1 MSSEIKSGKF
11 SVLMSVYFKEK
22 PEYFDLSLQSN
33 LDDQTRKPDEF
44 VLVCDGPLNPGLDE
58 VITKYQEKYPD
69 TLKVYRTEK
78 NQGLGKALN
87 YGLSKCTY
95 DIVLRSDS
103 DDVCAKDRFE
113 KQVFFME
120 SHLDVAVCSS
130 YIEEFDSDWH
140 HPEKQKTMPLTNE
153 ELYKMAK
160 FRNPINH
167 MAAAFR
173 KNVILKV
180 GSYRHIPYIEDYELW
195 VRVLINGYKLA
206 NIDDVLVYARVG
218 NGMVGRRGNKQYIS
232 SWKELSE
239 YMLKNGMINRM
250 EYCRNM
256 IAVRA
261 FVYMPSGLKETVYKK
276 ILRK

>member
-1 MSSEIKSGKF
+1 MSSEKQSEKF
-11 SVLMSVYFKEK
+11 SVLMSVYIKEN
-22 PEYFDLSLQSN
+22 PAFFDLSLKSN

-44 VLVCDGPLNPGLDE
+44 ILVCDGPLNPGLDK

-87 YGLSKCTY
+87 YGVSKCKY

-103 DDVCAKDRFE
+103 DDVCAKERFE
-113 KQVFFME
+113 KQVYFME
-120 SHLDVAVCSS
+120 SHPDISVCSS
-130 YIEEFDSDWH
+130 HIEEFDSDWH
-140 HPEKQKTMPLTNE
+140 HPDKKKTLPLTNE
-153 ELYKMAK
+153 DLYKMAK

-167 MAAAFR
+167 MAVAFR
-173 KNVILKV
+173 KKAILNV
-180 GSYRHIPYIEDYELW
+180 GSYRHILYIEDYELW

-232 SWKELSE
+232 SWKELSR
-239 YMLKNGMINRM
+239 YMLQNDMINIM

-256 IAVRA
+256 VSVRA

-276 ILRK
+276 LLRK